1 MQGAV
6 FLPNGSTIMFSEGIS
21 PSCAFISFT
30 WELPVTIKTF
40 LCLITGSILWI
51 AFWISVLS
59 PVRFNNCFGVLSLL
73 RGQNLVPLPPAIIT
87 PYIVFNLF
95 NVSPLNL
102 FYANPGRQFFKKH
115 KTSYEEGNKNDGK
128 KFKII
133 FYEMFYLCTEQLDK
147 PCHNEESS
155 TPSEE

>member
-95 NVSPLNL
+95 NVLPLNL
-102 FYANPGRQFFKKH
+102 FYANPGQTR
-115 KTSYEEGNKNDGK
+115 
-128 KFKII
+128 
-133 FYEMFYLCTEQLDK
+133 
-147 PCHNEESS
+147 
-155 TPSEE
+155 SEERRVGKECRSRW